1 MNKVVEKWDEILQI
15 VKTEHDLSDVSF
27 NTWLKPLTVYEV
39 VDNVV
44 TIIVPSEQVGLN
56 YISKK
61 YKLPLQVTIS
71 EVTGMENCDIN
82 FILPEDV
89 PKKEEV
95 SPKAQSQDARCE
107 EAHLN
112 PKYTFDTFVVGSNN
126 KFAQAAALAVAES
139 PGDTYNPLFIY
150 GGAGLG
156 KTHLMHSI
164 AHFIIDHDEN
174 SKVLYVTSEEFTNEL
189 IETIRN
195 GNNSAMTKFREKYRN
210 IDVLLVDDIQFIIG
224 KESTQEEFF
233 HTFNSLH
240 SAKKQIIISSDKP
253 PKDMEIL
260 EERFRSRF
268 EWGLIADITLPD
280 YETRM
285 AILHKK
291 EEMDGYDI
299 NEEVIK
305 YIANN
310 IKSNIRE
317 LEGAINKVM
326 AFAKL
331 EKKEVTL
338 ELAEQALK
346 DIISPDEKKV
356 ITPDYIISMVAEH
369 FDVTVDDLCGNKRNS
384 KIVTPRQIA
393 MYLCR
398 EIISTPLK
406 SIGKCLGNRDHTTIM
421 HGIDKI
427 EKEINN
433 DENLKNT
440 IETLKKKINPQ
451 ADKIVSICRALDMSL
466 VDLLCDE
473 ETVEPAA
480 QIDCLTNENYMIEL
494 FRQSDAESKRRI
506 ISYIELLEVCKQI
519 NNACQSRKRQRNVSI
534 IQDIDGNNIV
544 VINDIRFK
552 GKRSIN
558 WREVR
563 AYLKEYVG
571 DFYMVASTG
580 DVIYIGADLPNEY
593 SGSKY
598 THSIKGTNAK
608 AKANATQGIPEMIE
622 IAVALS

>member
-233 HTFNSLH
+233 HTFNALYD
-240 SAKKQIIISSDKP
+240 ARKQIVLTSDRP
-253 PKDMEIL
+253 PKEIKTL
-260 EERFRSRF
+260 EDRLRSRF
-268 EWGLIADITLPD
+268 EQDLIADIQPPD
-280 YETRM
+280 LETRI
-285 AILHKK
+285 AIIKRKAEL
-291 EEMDGYDI
+291 DGVEISD
-299 NEEVIK
+299 EVCEYVASKIK
-305 YIANN
+305 A
-310 IKSNIRE
+310 NIRQ
-317 LEGAINKVM
+317 LEGTVKKIKAKYYLDGEKPTINSVQGIISDILNND
-326 AFAKL
+326 APP
-331 EKKEVTL
+331 EVTVERIIDEVARTYGVSADEIRSQKNRSANISNARHIAIYVTR
-338 ELAEQALK
+338 ELTTL
-346 DIISPDEKKV
+346 
-356 ITPDYIISMVAEH
+356 SMVAIGEE
-369 FDVTVDDLCGNKRNS
+369 FGNRHYSTIIYTIQKVQKMMEKDR
-384 KIVTPRQIA
+384 KVK
-393 MYLCR
+393 
-398 EIISTPLK
+398 EIIDDTIK
-406 SIGKCLGNRDHTTIM
+406 NIRD
-421 HGIDKI
+421 
-427 EKEINN
+427 
-433 DENLKNT
+433 
-440 IETLKKKINPQ
+440 
-451 ADKIVSICRALDMSL
+451 R
-466 VDLLCDE
+466 
-473 ETVEPAA
+473 
-480 QIDCLTNENYMIEL
+480 
-494 FRQSDAESKRRI
+494 
-506 ISYIELLEVCKQI
+506 
-519 NNACQSRKRQRNVSI
+519 
-534 IQDIDGNNIV
+534 
-544 VINDIRFK
+544 
-552 GKRSIN
+552 
-558 WREVR
+558 
-563 AYLKEYVG
+563 
-571 DFYMVASTG
+571 
-580 DVIYIGADLPNEY
+580 
-593 SGSKY
+593 
-598 THSIKGTNAK
+598 
-608 AKANATQGIPEMIE
+608 
-622 IAVALS
+622 

>member
-1 MNKVVEKWDEILQI
+1 MNTVIEKWDEILNI
-15 VKTEHDLSDVSF
+15 VKREHDLSEVSF
-27 NTWLKPLTVYEV
+27 NTWLKPLKVYEV
-39 VDNVV
+39 NGNVV
-44 TIIVPSEQVGLN
+44 TIIVPSEQVGLS
-56 YISKK
+56 YITKK

-71 EVTGMENCDIN
+71 EVAGMDNCDVR

-89 PKKEEV
+89 PAKKTV
-95 SPKAQSQDARCE
+95 SSGNSHTAQDIRCE

-112 PKYTFDTFVVGSNN
+112 PKYTFDTFIVGSNN

-139 PGDTYNPLFIY
+139 PGEAYNPLFIY

-164 AHFIIDHDEN
+164 AHFIIEHNEK

-291 EEMDGYDI
+291 EEMDGYNI

-317 LEGAINKVM
+317 LEGAFNKVM
-326 AFAKL
+326 ASAKL
-331 EKKEVTL
+331 EQKDVTL

-346 DIISPDEKKV
+346 DIISPDEKRV
-356 ITPDYIISMVAEH
+356 ITPEYIISIVAEH
-369 FDVTVDDLCGNKRNS
+369 YNVTTADLCGNKRSS
-384 KIVTPRQIA
+384 KIVIPRQVA

-398 EIISTPLK
+398 ELTSTPLK
-406 SIGKCLGNRDHTTIM
+406 SIGKSLGNRDHTTIM
-421 HGIDKI
+421 HGIEKM
-427 EKEINN
+427 EKEIIT
-433 DENLKNT
+433 DSNLNNT
-440 IETLKKKINPQ
+440 IDILKKKINPQ
-451 ADKIVSICRALDMSL
+451 
-466 VDLLCDE
+466 
-473 ETVEPAA
+473 
-480 QIDCLTNENYMIEL
+480 N
-494 FRQSDAESKRRI
+494 
-506 ISYIELLEVCKQI
+506 
-519 NNACQSRKRQRNVSI
+519 
-534 IQDIDGNNIV
+534 
-544 VINDIRFK
+544 
-552 GKRSIN
+552 
-558 WREVR
+558 
-563 AYLKEYVG
+563 
-571 DFYMVASTG
+571 
-580 DVIYIGADLPNEY
+580 
-593 SGSKY
+593 
-598 THSIKGTNAK
+598 
-608 AKANATQGIPEMIE
+608 
-622 IAVALS
+622 